1 MSLRS
6 VTGGPHKLLDPCPVN
21 FNKLVGNF
29 AKYNETPHSSHFDIV
44 VCELNRLT
52 MHRTVTSEIHLA
64 LTEKQRNDTPRT
76 TCLYLLSAIKRTAP
90 NQSEIRK
97 MTNELGFLNY
107 PRNFQHVVLFSKQVY
122 VEHCSATKTKMIS
135 GQAQISNACFG
146 VSAHLKK

>member
-1 MSLRS
+1 MTVSYKLWFIIEGEREFLSLRS

-29 AKYNETPHSSHFDIV
+29 AKNNETPHSSHFDIV

-90 NQSEIRK
+90 NQSEIR
-97 MTNELGFLNY
+97 TL
-107 PRNFQHVVLFSKQVY
+107 SKIDKQKND
-122 VEHCSATKTKMIS
+122 E
-135 GQAQISNACFG
+135 
-146 VSAHLKK
+146 